1 MTGFFRDGCCRTGL
15 QDVGSHVVCAI
26 VTDEFLEYSRSKGN
40 DLVSPRPDWGF
51 PGLKAGDRWCLC
63 VSRWE
68 EARRAGKA
76 PPVDLRATHQ
86 KALETVTIE
95 DLKAHTPSN

>member
-1 MTGFFRDGCCRTGL
+1 MTGYFRDGCCNTGL

-40 DLVSPRPDWGF
+40 DLVSPRPDRGF

-86 KALETVTIE
+86 KALETVTLE
-95 DLKAHTPSN
+95 DLKAYTPGN